1 MDQHYESSGSDEP
14 MSLSSEQ
21 GAFTRDE
28 RHHLI
33 EETAYFIAEQRGF
46 QGGNPVD
53 DWLQAEAKI
62 ESRQE
67 ESQRSQ

>member
-14 MSLSSEQ
+14 MSQSSEQ

-33 EETAYFIAEQRGF
+33 AETAYFIAEQRGF
-46 QGGNPVD
+46 QDGNPVD

-62 ESRQE
+62 ESQQE

>member
-1 MDQHYESSGSDEP
+1 MDQQYDSSDGGEP
-14 MSLSSEQ
+14 TSHSSEQ
-21 GAFTRDE
+21 GTFTQDQLNN
-28 RHHLI
+28 LI
-33 EETAYFIAEQRGF
+33 AETAYFIAEQRGF

-67 ESQRSQ
+67 ELQATQ